1 MNDRFERIR
10 TVARAAPSVRR
21 RARLGQS
28 LVEFALVL
36 PVLLLIVLF
45 ALDFGRAYM
54 GWITINAMA
63 RTGANFAA
71 LHPEAWTSP
80 GDPDARAQ
88 YLDLMTRSH
97 GGLDCALVPPPDPV
111 FPEGRK
117 VGKPA
122 EVRIDCDFRPAAPL
136 ISAIV
141 GDPVRVSASSAFPIM
156 YGCLAGCP
164 PPPPDTSPPPPV
176 SNCREIPALVGM
188 SVAGAKEAWVQAGF
202 LLENVSEPDG
212 AAATDTVATATVTP
226 PPDAEFCP
234 TGEAFFSA
242 SLSLSIQAPGAR
254 TSDTCLTLPNVR
266 GMSVAAAR
274 TAWGSSGF
282 VGTFTPAIDFDTSVV
297 IEQTATPT
305 ADPGDCVEP
314 DTSLAVAYGAPPPAP
329 PPPPCKVPSF
339 VNTNT
344 DAASATWTTA
354 GFSASNLTFK
364 QRTPYTI
371 RSQSLVGGT
380 WVSCGSAIELSRN

>member
-1 MNDRFERIR
+1 VIERSDRILAA
-10 TVARAAPSVRR
+10 TRAAPSLRR
-21 RARLGQS
+21 RSGPGQS

-54 GWITINAMA
+54 GWITINGMA

-71 LHPEAWTSP
+71 QHPDAWGTP

-88 YLDLMTRSH
+88 YLDLMTRSR
-97 GGLDCALVPPPDPV
+97 GALDCALAPLPDPV

-122 EVRIDCDFRPAAPL
+122 EVHIDCDFRPAAPM

-164 PPPPDTSPPPPV
+164 PPPPDTTPPPPV
-176 SNCREIPALVGM
+176 SNCREIPTLVGM
-188 SVAGAKEAWVQAGF
+188 SVAGAKAAWVQAGF
-202 LLENVSEPDG
+202 LIENVNEPGG
-212 AAATDTVATATVTP
+212 AIATDTVATATVTP

-234 TGEAFFSA
+234 SGEAFFSA
-242 SLSLSIQAPGAR
+242 SVSITVQAPGER
-254 TSDTCLTLPNVR
+254 TSDTCVTLPNVR
-266 GMSVAAAR
+266 GMSVGAAR

-282 VGTFTPAIDFDTSVV
+282 VGTFTPATDFDTSVV

-339 VNTNT
+339 VNTST
-344 DAASATWTTA
+344 TTASATWTTA
-354 GFSASNLTFK
+354 GFAGANLTFRH
-364 QRTPYTI
+364 RTPYTI
-371 RSQSLVGGT
+371 KSQSLVGGT